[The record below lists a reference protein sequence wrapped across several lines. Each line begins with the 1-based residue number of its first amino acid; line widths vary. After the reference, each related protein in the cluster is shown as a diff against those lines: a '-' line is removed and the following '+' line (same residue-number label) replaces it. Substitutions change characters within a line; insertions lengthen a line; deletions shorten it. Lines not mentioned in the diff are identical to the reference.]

1 MKVLSTIWWLKTRV
15 WSPIWAPT
23 REPEPEPELELQF
36 KGEQLQHELSGRT
49 AGRTITL
56 LDASNEGRKL
66 LSGGWRMHCS
76 LIGLENPRSN
86 KLTRAAASL
95 QQDNWSNR
103 HRSYRVCVGFKVN
116 ICFQSAGGFYR
127 VEPSILKWSKR
138 GKTISKYGLSEYDQT
153 NQHFRRNKRS
163 KSPNQEGSLCRLE
176 QSDCSWRNASSIVE
190 ELSWALDM

>member
-23 REPEPEPELELQF
+23 REPEPEPESELQF

-76 LIGLENPRSN
+76 LIGLENPGSN

-95 QQDNWSNR
+95 QPDNWSNT
-103 HRSYRVCVGFKVN
+103 HRSYRVCVRFKVN
-116 ICFQSAGGFYR
+116 FSVCWWFLSSWTINSEVIQAG
-127 VEPSILKWSKR
+127 E
-138 GKTISKYGLSEYDQT
+138 TISKYRLSEYDQT
-153 NQHFRRNKRS
+153 NQHFRRNRRR
-163 KSPNQEGSLCRLE
+163 KSPNQEGSLCRLA

-190 ELSWALDM
+190 ELILALDM